1 MLNAIW
7 SKSNSV
13 EHVKCGFSVSI
24 FSHQSGL
31 AAIFFLHA
39 LIHYYTL
46 LSKEVN
52 HIFVVIQYGAIQHQY
67 YTHYPVVDLS
77 RLKSYTENK
86 DKNKR

>member
-1 MLNAIW
+1 MQFGQNRIPLNM
-7 SKSNSV
+7 SNAALV
-13 EHVKCGFSVSI
+13 FQF

-52 HIFVVIQYGAIQHQY
+52 HIFVVIQYGAIQQQY
-67 YTHYPVVDLS
+67 YTRCGCES
-77 RLKSYTENK
+77 FNK
-86 DKNKR
+86 LYRK